1 MKPKKLCQRCGDPA
15 TWYSNIS
22 GEDLC
27 TPHYNAAVETVSP
40 ARPMRPWKWDAVG
53 FKAVQEEQRSPSWHV
68 EMFNALA
75 QRECERMRDSFR
87 SPRFIPSAFLP
98 QPVQPLQGST
108 LLRMFGFPF

>member
-27 TPHYNAAVETVSP
+27 TPHYNASVETVSP

-53 FKAVQEEQRSPSWHV
+53 FKAFQGCTDEEELMLLSLLQQHGSNP
-68 EMFNALA
+68 
-75 QRECERMRDSFR
+75 
-87 SPRFIPSAFLP
+87 PFIPSAFFS
-98 QPVQPLQGST
+98 QPFQPLQGST
-108 LLRMFGFPF
+108 VLRMFGFPF